1 MSGAFYAFSIFRVV
15 LSALNSTNPRRWKRN
30 CSWKGR
36 ALKWA
41 ERCSAPARHE
51 KRTTRRNKSAP
62 LEVKIFLEGKG
73 TEMGG
78 TMFRTGSLRKANNP
92 PEQSEP
98 LVQKEIPVD

>member
-1 MSGAFYAFSIFRVV
+1 MGGTMFRSGSLRKANDPPEQS
-15 LSALNSTNPRRWKRN
+15 
-30 CSWKGR
+30 
-36 ALKWA
+36 
-41 ERCSAPARHE
+41 E
-51 KRTTRRNKSAP
+51 P

-92 PEQSEP
+92 LEQSEP